1 MEALMKRWLAT
12 VLVIGI
18 SSAAVR
24 ADITFVQT
32 TTMEGGAAAAMVP
45 AGANPSTKI
54 TTRVKGL
61 KSRTDMEVASSVKS
75 SSIVD
80 IAAKQMIMLQHDAK
94 TVQTFD
100 GSAAAGAAAPV
111 PAPVATL
118 TVDATTPVPTGKSQQ
133 IDGLKCDEYTFTTTM
148 NLSDVTGEKL
158 PPEAAELMKGLTM
171 VMKGSMWVAKTAPGV
186 AEFVAYQQALAKADL
201 TSTVLKMTGVSVPG
215 LDKILKA
222 TTSVDGLPYLTVID
236 MKLEG
241 TGQMADMM
249 RQMMGGMKITSKLTS
264 LSAEAIGDEA
274 FKVPDGYTVV
284 K

>member
-1 MEALMKRWLAT
+1 MKRCLTT
-12 VLVIGI
+12 VLVFGI
-18 SSAAVR
+18 CSAVVR

-32 TTMEGGAAAAMVP
+32 TTMEGGAAAAMAP
-45 AGANPSTKI
+45 AGAIPSTKI

-61 KSRTDMEVASSVKS
+61 KSRTDMETSSSVTS

-80 IAAKQMIMLQHDAK
+80 IAAKQMIMLQHDTK
-94 TVQTFD
+94 TAQAFD
-100 GSAAAGAAAPV
+100 GSTVAPAAAP
-111 PAPVATL
+111 AATL
-118 TVDATTPVPTGKSQQ
+118 SVDATTPVPTGKSQE

-171 VMKGSMWVAKTAPGV
+171 AMKGSMWVAKTAPGV
-186 AEFVAYQQALAKADL
+186 AEFVAYQKALAKADL
-201 TSTVLKMTGVSVPG
+201 TNTVMKMTGVSVPG

-222 TTSVDGLPYLTVID
+222 MTSVEGLPYLTVID

-241 TGQMADMM
+241 TGPMADMM
-249 RQMMGGMKITSKLTS
+249 RQMMDGMKITSKLTS

-284 K
+284 VK